1 MTPQEK
7 ESFLRAVEI
16 LRMSSKTHLSRNDI
30 DRVAQELSMNRE
42 YQLAD
47 KLRSMDPAAVASLLR

>member
-7 ESFLRAVEI
+7 ASFLRALEI
-16 LRMSSKTHLSRNDI
+16 LRLAGKTHLSRNEI

-47 KLRSMDPAAVASLLR
+47 KLRSMDPASVASLLR